1 MAGWSL
7 DAPSAREFP
16 GLEAF
21 LAEHGAPLRRFERH
35 GGFFAARRTRR
46 DRFHPFARHTGAD
59 RASRPLALT
68 GLAALRLVLEV
79 LVGEELLFTR
89 RPDELRRAI
98 HAPEDPVLE
107 LHRSLPR
114 RGRSVLLTLGYSSS
128 RRSFFRFRLRASACL
143 ARRLSPGFR

>member
-68 GLAALRLVLEV
+68 GLAALRLVFEV

-114 RGRSVLLTLGYSSS
+114 GVGHSDS
-128 RRSFFRFRLRASACL
+128 RRSFLRLRLRASACL
-143 ARRLSPGFR
+143 ALRLSPGFK